1 MIKIVKTLQKL
12 KHLGGRAGFTLV
24 ELIIAVAV
32 LAITS
37 ALTLLTMNNYNN
49 NEAQRSVRSEI
60 VSNLRMAR
68 SLAKTMQ
75 KPEGLT
81 GNLRYVEVRIYG
93 NVIMEAKAVNSIGA
107 SGIYFSRNV
116 GKKGVSVSEPSEP
129 IIFAPYEGKL
139 MKFAGTELVPLDD
152 TESRE
157 ILVGTGD
164 FSETSV
170 IEIGPQGVVDD
181 TLTKNADEG
190 EFLAESLLLTS
201 VPPSATPTLAPTL
214 APTSIPSSPTPTSV
228 IATPTP
234 TSTLL
239 VDCSS
244 CGLETFARACL
255 GIYCIE
261 PAVCQAVQ
269 QTCGNNTNCYQ
280 GACAVGAMY

>member
-1 MIKIVKTLQKL
+1 MIKIGKTRQKL
-12 KHLGGRAGFTLV
+12 KHLGGQAGFTLI

-49 NEAQRSVRSEI
+49 NQAQRSVRSEI
-60 VSNLRMAR
+60 VANLRMAR

-75 KPEGLT
+75 KPDGLT
-81 GNLRYVEVRIYG
+81 GNLRYVEVTIYG
-93 NVIMEAKAVNSIGA
+93 NTVVEAKAVNSIGA

-139 MKFAGTELVPLDD
+139 MKFVGTDLVPLDD

-181 TLTKNADEG
+181 TLTKSAHEG
-190 EFLAESLLLTS
+190 EFLAGTLLLTS
-201 VPPSATPTLAPTL
+201 VPPSATPTLVSPSPTL
-214 APTSIPSSPTPTSV
+214 AYVPPPTPTTV
-228 IATPTP
+228 IYAP
-234 TSTLL
+234 
-239 VDCSS
+239 CSS
-244 CGLETFARACL
+244 CPGLVSNPSLACSAAGCL
-255 GIYCIE
+255 PGCY
-261 PAVCQAVQ
+261 VMQ
-269 QTCGNNTNCYQ
+269 TNCINNPYCYR
-280 GACAVGAMY
+280 GLCMY